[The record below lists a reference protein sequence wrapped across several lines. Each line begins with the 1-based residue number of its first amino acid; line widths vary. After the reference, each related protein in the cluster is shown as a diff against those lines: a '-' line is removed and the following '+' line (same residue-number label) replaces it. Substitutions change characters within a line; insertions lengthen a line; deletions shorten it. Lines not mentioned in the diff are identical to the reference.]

1 MWAAL
6 LPEMDSATARFWTQ
20 QKKAGV
26 SMGSFIAAHIDILSM
41 FAVERD
47 LKVVAKANGDYASC
61 VDEVRAC
68 LKAAEVCKVM
78 FFAAV
83 DIVGYSTFVD
93 SIEEAATLS
102 CLKELPQSRM
112 RTSRTAIHFKS
123 VSVKQSRQESSPR
136 CSSYKQNP
144 RPQFDPAFVPKG
156 VAPTWSNVFGLVS

>member
-93 SIEEAATLS
+93 SIEEAANAVLLEGASTESHEDFQDRYPLQKRFSQTVKTRELATLFIV
-102 CLKELPQSRM
+102 Q
-112 RTSRTAIHFKS
+112 TKS
-123 VSVKQSRQESSPR
+123 P
-136 CSSYKQNP
+136 
-144 RPQFDPAFVPKG
+144 
-156 VAPTWSNVFGLVS
+156 PTV